1 LEQGIAEYSWA
12 RVATDTMDP
21 HQQRTQSFA
30 SVEVGTAAKPY
41 GESGTAI
48 PFVTL
53 PLPKKPTTNNKQ
65 RTAHNTRTHE
75 LKWEKHFFPVSLGLT
90 TGVA

>member
-48 PFVTL
+48 PFVTS
-53 PLPKKPTTNNKQ
+53 PLPKKQQRTTNNTQ
-65 RTAHNTRTHE
+65 HTAHNT
-75 LKWEKHFFPVSLGLT
+75 
-90 TGVA
+90 